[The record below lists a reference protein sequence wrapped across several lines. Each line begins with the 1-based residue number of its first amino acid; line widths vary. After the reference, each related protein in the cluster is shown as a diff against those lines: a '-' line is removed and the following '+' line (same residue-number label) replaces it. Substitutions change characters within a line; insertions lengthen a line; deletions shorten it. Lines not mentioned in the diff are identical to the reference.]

1 MRLDPETVKALTAS
15 TSSHVAAI
23 AESES
28 LLPML
33 AAAWTEMTLR
43 QPRGAATIRAV
54 LGEAAQKADRRG
66 DVAMARRYRTA
77 LKDFEARCTA
87 TKGDMPSEASAA

>member
-1 MRLDPETVKALTAS
+1 MRLDPETVKTLTAS

-43 QPRGAATIRAV
+43 QPKGPHTIRAV
-54 LGEAAQKADRRG
+54 LGEAAEKAERRG
-66 DVAMARRYRTA
+66 DSVTAGRYRRA
-77 LKDFEARCTA
+77 LKDFDDRCTL
-87 TKGDMPSEASAA
+87 TENLGPTDGPVS